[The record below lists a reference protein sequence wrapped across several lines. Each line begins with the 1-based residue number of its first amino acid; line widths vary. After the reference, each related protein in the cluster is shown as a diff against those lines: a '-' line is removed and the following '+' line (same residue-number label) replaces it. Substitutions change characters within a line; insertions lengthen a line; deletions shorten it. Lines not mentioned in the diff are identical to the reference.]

1 MPARNR
7 GPPRWRCHGTHGVKE
22 EAMRIE
28 LWRKFIGTD
37 YLTTCCAVCGNDF
50 ARGDVYPVAM
60 DDKEGGLGEMCLV
73 CLDYLNARK
82 HGGDDPTLDN
92 WPAREWPTL
101 GDLEEARRRCPEP
114 MFPDRLPVFSLAAKL
129 TALFRGPHGSSRSGG

>member
-1 MPARNR
+1 
-7 GPPRWRCHGTHGVKE
+7 
-22 EAMRIE
+22 MRIE

-82 HGGDDPTLDN
+82 HGGDDPTLEN

-101 GDLEEARRRCPEP
+101 GGLEEARRRYPEP
-114 MFPDRLPVFSLAAKL
+114 MFPDRLPVFCLAAKL